1 MISSRKEANV
11 GQTLEELKGEGSGA
25 DDIDGMVCHV
35 GKSDDRT
42 RLVEKTIEKFGGIDI
57 LVSNAGTNP
66 TFGPILNVSLTISS
80 IHI

>member
-11 GQTLEELKGEGSGA
+11 AQTLEELKGEGSGGA

-42 RLVEKTIEKFGGIDI
+42 RLVEKTVEKFGGIDI

-66 TFGPILNVSLTISS
+66 TFGPILNVSDSR
-80 IHI
+80 